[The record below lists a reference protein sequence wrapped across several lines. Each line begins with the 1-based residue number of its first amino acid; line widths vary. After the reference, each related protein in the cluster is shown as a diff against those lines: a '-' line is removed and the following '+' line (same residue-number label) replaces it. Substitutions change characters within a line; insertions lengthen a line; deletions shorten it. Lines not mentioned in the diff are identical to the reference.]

1 MTDNN
6 IKRLAEALA
15 DTLYKASDSQL
26 SHENVLTLC
35 LPFTKYLSSQNQSYD
50 AEQFTLYVWEQ
61 YTIAMGNE

>member
-1 MTDNN
+1 MTNN
-6 IKRLAEALA
+6 NKRLAEALA

-35 LPFTKYLSSQNQSYD
+35 LPFTQYLSSQNQSYD
-50 AEQFTLYVWEQ
+50 SVEQFTLYVWEQ